1 VARKLLGIIMAW
13 GLVGAVLVAAD
24 FWETKPF
31 TMWSAEE
38 MQKVLTDS
46 PWSRT
51 VNVVVVSPPGG
62 GGLDGTEGAGG
73 RVGGRGGGGAGVE
86 GDGGGRG
93 GPGLRVPPQFKVVIS
108 WRSALPMKQALVR
121 GQIGAGGAVPAE
133 TQQLLERAEPMYVVT
148 IVGVPTRYA
157 RTIDSMK
164 AETFLKRKNKPP
176 IAVVDMGSQPAPA
189 SQLAPA
195 SLVVVFGFPKTD
207 AITVEDKEVEFVT
220 SLGLTDIKKK
230 FNLAEMRFHGQL
242 EL

>member
-1 VARKLLGIIMAW
+1 MAW
-13 GLVGAVLVAAD
+13 GLVGALLVAAD

-51 VNVVVVSPPGG
+51 VNVVVASPPGG
-62 GGLDGTEGAGG
+62 GGLDEGDAGG
-73 RVGGRGGGGAGVE
+73 GRGRGGGGAGVE

-93 GPGLRVPPQFKVVIS
+93 GPGPRGPPQFKVVIS

-133 TQQLLERAEPMYVVT
+133 TQQLLERPEPMYVVT

-176 IAVVDMGSQPAPA
+176 ITVADMGSQPAPV
-189 SQLAPA
+189 SQLTPR
-195 SLVVVFGFPKTD
+195 SLVVVFVFPKTD
-207 AITVEDKEVEFVT
+207 AITVEDKEVEFVP

-230 FNLAEMRFHGQL
+230 FNLADMNFLGHL

>member
-1 VARKLLGIIMAW
+1 MARKLAGIILAW
-13 GLVGAVLVAAD
+13 GLVGAVLVA
-24 FWETKPF
+24 
-31 TMWSAEE
+31 
-38 MQKVLTDS
+38 
-46 PWSRT
+46 
-51 VNVVVVSPPGG
+51 
-62 GGLDGTEGAGG
+62 
-73 RVGGRGGGGAGVE
+73 VE

-133 TQQLLERAEPMYVVT
+133 TQQLLERAEPM
-148 IVGVPTRYA
+148 
-157 RTIDSMK
+157 
-164 AETFLKRKNKPP
+164 KNKPP

-207 AITVEDKEVEFVT
+207 AIMVEDKEVEFVT

-230 FNLAEMRFHGQL
+230 FNLANMKFHGQL